1 MKIHEYQAKE
11 IFSKYGIP
19 VERHT
24 LCRTA
29 AGVLAAYRRM
39 GTDRVVIKAQV
50 LTGGRG
56 KAGGVKLVNNT
67 EDAYQEAMNIL
78 GMSIK
83 GLPVNQVLVSE
94 AVDIAAEYYVSYTI
108 DRNTRSVVLMMS
120 ASGGMDIE
128 EVARQTP
135 EKIIRYSINPFI
147 GLPDYL
153 ARRSAFTLFPQ
164 MEQAGKMAAILQEL
178 YKIFVENDA
187 SLVEVNPLA
196 LTKKGT
202 LMAIDVPI
210 FVNPQALTK
219 KGTLMAIDAKIVF
232 DDNALYRHP
241 EIHALFDPTEEEKV
255 EADAKDKGF
264 SYVHM
269 DGNIGCMVNGAGLA
283 MATMDMIKLY
293 GGQPANFLDIG
304 GSSNPVKVIEAMK
317 LLLQDEKVKVVLINI
332 FGGITRCDDVAM
344 GLLQAFEQI
353 NSNVP
358 VIVRLTGT
366 NEHIGRELLR
376 NYSRF
381 QIATTMKEAALMAL
395 KA

>member
-29 AGVLAAYRRM
+29 TGVVAAFRTI
-39 GTDRVVIKAQV
+39 GTDKVVIKAQV

-56 KAGGVKLVNNT
+56 KAGGVKVVDNM
-67 EDAYQEAMNIL
+67 EDAYQEAKNIL

-83 GLPVNQVLVSE
+83 GFPVNQVLVSE
-94 AVDIAAEYYVSYTI
+94 AIDIAAEYYVGFTI
-108 DRNTRSVVLMMS
+108 DRNTRSVVLMLS

-128 EVARQTP
+128 EVARRTP
-135 EKIIRYSINPFI
+135 EKIIRYSIDPFI

-153 ARRSAFTLFPQ
+153 ARRFAFSLFPQ
-164 MEQAGKMAAILQEL
+164 MEQAGRMAVILQEL
-178 YKIFVENDA
+178 YKVFIENDA

-196 LTKKGT
+196 LTAKGT
-202 LMAIDVPI
+202 LI
-210 FVNPQALTK
+210 
-219 KGTLMAIDAKIVF
+219 AIDAKIVF

-241 EIHALFDPTEEEKV
+241 GIQALSDPTEEEKV
-255 EADAKDKGF
+255 EANAKDKGF

-283 MATMDMIKLY
+283 MATMDMIKLH
-293 GGQPANFLDIG
+293 GGNPANFLDIG
-304 GSSNPVKVIEAMK
+304 GSSNPLKVVEAMK

-344 GLLQAFEQI
+344 GLIQAFDMI
-353 NSNVP
+353 KGDIP

-366 NEHIGRELLR
+366 NENIGRELLR
-376 NYSRF
+376 NHSRF

-395 KA
+395 KS